1 MARRKQIARAVTSGN
16 ASERRAGVALP
27 RTTGRIKYPRKVRSG
42 VAALREIRK
51 AQTQT
56 ELVVPRLA
64 FQRLIKEICAEH
76 ASQMRFQSTALG
88 ALQESTE
95 QYIIKVL
102 EEANLCAIHAKRVT
116 IMPLALRIRHPT
128 TWACE
133 SWGRASDPP
142 RGTESRRKKKVSGD
156 GVPVLSSR
164 PRPAIP
170 VPASPM
176 PASPM
181 PVSPRHVSPVS
192 VSPGPGLHH
201 WAAAEMPSVSFFR
214 EEDWSRGMDS
224 DKCHDIHGQNFSV

>member
-27 RTTGRIKYPRKVRSG
+27 RTTGRIKYPRKVRPG
-42 VAALREIRK
+42 VAALGEIRK

-64 FQRLIKEICAEH
+64 FQRLVRKICAEH
-76 ASQMRFQSTALG
+76 GSQMRFQSTALG

-116 IMPLALRIRHPT
+116 IMPKDIQLALRIRQPT

-142 RGTESRRKKKVSGD
+142 KGTESRRKKKVSGD

-181 PVSPRHVSPVS
+181 P
-192 VSPGPGLHH
+192 
-201 WAAAEMPSVSFFR
+201 
-214 EEDWSRGMDS
+214 
-224 DKCHDIHGQNFSV
+224 